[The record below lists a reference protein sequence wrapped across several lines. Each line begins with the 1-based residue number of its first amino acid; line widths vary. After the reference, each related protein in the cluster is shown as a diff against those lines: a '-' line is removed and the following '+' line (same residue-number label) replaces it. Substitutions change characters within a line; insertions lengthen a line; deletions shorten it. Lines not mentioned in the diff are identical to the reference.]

1 MRILGYGMALVREQ
15 TAAVERAES
24 RLNGEVVLFRRNVSP
39 LWQARFDNRW
49 LRLDQRKHPQ
59 FFRRARAVQTRLD
72 LFVNN

>member
-39 LWQARFDNRW
+39 LWQARAAAGSE
-49 LRLDQRKHPQ
+49 KAPAIVSKGP
-59 FFRRARAVQTRLD
+59 RRANSARPICK
-72 LFVNN
+72 